1 MDGLSNTLKM
11 TKKQQ
16 KMRGH
21 LKVLEEIVGEPRVS
35 NGEIVRLSIEGFDN
49 ELVLITQSMRVR
61 LLKVEHSGIRSVYRP
76 TVDIPYAPTG
86 YCIMKC

>member
-1 MDGLSNTLKM
+1 MDGLNNTLKM

-35 NGEIVRLSIEGFDN
+35 NGEIVRLNIIDFFDN
-49 ELVLITQSMRVR
+49 EIVLITPRVN
-61 LLKVEHSGIRSVYRP
+61 I
-76 TVDIPYAPTG
+76 A
-86 YCIMKC
+86 